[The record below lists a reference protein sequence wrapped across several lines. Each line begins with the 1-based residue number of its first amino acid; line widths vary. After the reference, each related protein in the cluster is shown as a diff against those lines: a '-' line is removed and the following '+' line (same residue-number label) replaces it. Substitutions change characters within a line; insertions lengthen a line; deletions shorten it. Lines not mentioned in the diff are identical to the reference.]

1 MDPFDTYIFDGGRLP
16 YWCKPKPGQT
26 FGQYAEEVIYWVDN
40 FFKIYGFSTQHI
52 VFDVYRENSL
62 KAATR
67 EKRGKGIRRVVA
79 ASNKV
84 PNNWQDFL
92 RDTVNK
98 DSLNKFLAEAVT
110 AHSFGR
116 GKTVFVTHEANV
128 LSNTSTTM
136 SDCNHEEA
144 DTRMLVHVEHSLVN
158 GANQIGINSEGTD
171 VLIILLRFFH

>member
-1 MDPFDTYIFDGGRLP
+1 M
-16 YWCKPKPGQT
+16 
-26 FGQYAEEVIYWVDN
+26 
-40 FFKIYGFSTQHI
+40 
-52 VFDVYRENSL
+52 FDVYRENSL

-67 EKRGKGIRRVVA
+67 EKRGMGTRRVVA

-98 DSLNKFLAEAVT
+98 DSRKKLLAEALT

-116 GKTVFVTHEANV
+116 GKTFFVTHEANV

-136 SDCNHEEA
+136 GDCNHEEA
-144 DTRMLVHVEHSLVN
+144 DTRMLVHVEHSMVN

-171 VLIILLRFFH
+171 VLIILLGFLHQLQSKYNFSDVVIDFNRSSTAYLR